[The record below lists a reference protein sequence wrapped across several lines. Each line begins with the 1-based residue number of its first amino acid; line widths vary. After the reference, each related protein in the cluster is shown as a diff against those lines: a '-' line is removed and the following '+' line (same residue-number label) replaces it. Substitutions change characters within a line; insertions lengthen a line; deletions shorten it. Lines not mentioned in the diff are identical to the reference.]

1 MSLTYLTLKENII
14 KNFPWTWEICL
25 NSADLIEKEG

>member
-1 MSLTYLTLKENII
+1 MSLTHLKKNII

-25 NSADLIEKEG
+25 NSADLIEK